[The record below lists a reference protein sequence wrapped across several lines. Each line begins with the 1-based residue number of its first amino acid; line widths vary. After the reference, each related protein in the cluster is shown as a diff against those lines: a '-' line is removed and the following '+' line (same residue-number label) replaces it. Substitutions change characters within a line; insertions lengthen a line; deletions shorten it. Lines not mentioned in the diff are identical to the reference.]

1 MRHLLIIPSILVAM
15 AVSALLS
22 LVVATP
28 ASAADAGAC
37 YSISSADG
45 RAYCL
50 AKAHKDPSS
59 CYSIQS
65 ADLRASCL
73 AEVRP

>member
-1 MRHLLIIPSILVAM
+1 MRYTLFMLFVLAGT
-15 AVSALLS
+15 
-22 LVVATP
+22 VATHS
-28 ASAADAGAC
+28 ASAADASAC